1 MLTLDEGRETG
12 DVLLDDIACFGNE
25 SSLLECDADT
35 TPFCFHFEDAGV
47 ICPIPGTVRTW
58 PHHTH
63 YTIHCFSLHC
73 VCDVHYVYN
82 PAFMRPWNGMRI
94 VRARRGRAWEQG
106 YFSALGFGN
115 SSVVRTFSN
124 SHCSVMSVDH
134 QSVQEPVSPLVVFPS
149 FFLSFL
155 HLFLV
160 CVSNSSTSYTCHRLC
175 SFCNI
180 EVPHPT
186 LAIFH
191 KKNQ

>member
-1 MLTLDEGRETG
+1 MIGTCRSHRHTLTHPPTHTPPPGVAVAVSGAHFGRGTG

-25 SSLLECDADT
+25 SSLLECDTNT

-47 ICPIPGTVRTW
+47 ISPIPGTVRTW

-106 YFSALGFGN
+106 
-115 SSVVRTFSN
+115 
-124 SHCSVMSVDH
+124 CSW
-134 QSVQEPVSPLVVFPS
+134 FW
-149 FFLSFL
+149 
-155 HLFLV
+155 
-160 CVSNSSTSYTCHRLC
+160 
-175 SFCNI
+175 
-180 EVPHPT
+180 
-186 LAIFH
+186 
-191 KKNQ
+191 